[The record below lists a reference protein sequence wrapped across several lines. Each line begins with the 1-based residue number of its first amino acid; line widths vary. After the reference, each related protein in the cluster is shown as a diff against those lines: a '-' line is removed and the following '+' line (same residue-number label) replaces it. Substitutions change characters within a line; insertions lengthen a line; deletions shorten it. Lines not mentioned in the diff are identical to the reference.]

1 MIKLRVPATT
11 ANLGPGFDCLGLAL
25 DLWNEVTLEPAE
37 RNSYIVQGEGAST
50 LNSRPDNL
58 LVRAVNALYDLC
70 GVPRQGFQITA
81 SNNIPLSSGLGSS
94 AAARLAGILG
104 ANEMLGLPLDDE
116 ELLALGTRLE
126 GHPDNL
132 AAALMGGLVI
142 STQRQGSII
151 ARRHSIPDLTALI
164 VKPDVDL
171 PTRTARRVLPRMVLR
186 TDAVFNIGRTVLVVE
201 ALRSGDLDLLQKSM
215 EDRLHQE
222 RRLAHIP
229 AGAAALAAARRFGA
243 AALSGAGPSIIL
255 FTGTDQALPAQSAVI
270 QAFEQV
276 GVTSRAFML
285 HTNNR
290 GAEIIPS

>member
-37 RNSYIVQGEGAST
+37 QNSYIVQGEGAST

-116 ELLALGTRLE
+116 ELLALGTHLE

-151 ARRHSIPDLTALI
+151 TRRHSIPDLTALI

>member
-1 MIKLRVPATT
+1 
-11 ANLGPGFDCLGLAL
+11 
-25 DLWNEVTLEPAE
+25 
-37 RNSYIVQGEGAST
+37 
-50 LNSRPDNL
+50 
-58 LVRAVNALYDLC
+58 
-70 GVPRQGFQITA
+70 
-81 SNNIPLSSGLGSS
+81 
-94 AAARLAGILG
+94 
-104 ANEMLGLPLDDE
+104 
-116 ELLALGTRLE
+116 
-126 GHPDNL
+126 
-132 AAALMGGLVI
+132 MGGLVI

>member
-81 SNNIPLSSGLGSS
+81 NNNIPLSSGLGSS

-104 ANEMLGLPLDDE
+104 ANEMLGLPLDGE

-270 QAFEQV
+270 QAFEEV

-290 GAEIIPS
+290 GAEITPS